1 MAWRLELEMR
11 LFLTIHPSGA
21 LRCTGLGYVHTAVN
35 ISLDLL
41 PLMPLSIL
49 MTFNLDWRA
58 ALIGEP
64 NDSGLPKS
72 IADAFR
78 KRGGHDRE
86 MNGQA
91 GC

>member
-1 MAWRLELEMR
+1 MAWRLELE
-11 LFLTIHPSGA
+11 LTLLLTIHPSEA
-21 LRCTGLGYVHTAVN
+21 LRYTGLGYDHTAVN

-41 PLMPLSIL
+41 PHMPLSIA
-49 MTFNLDWRA
+49 MTFPPGRRA

-64 NDSGLPKS
+64 NDSVLPKS
-72 IADAFR
+72 IAFR